1 MTTLDAPLES
11 LIDFDD
17 SLVIAISEDTHIE
30 ILALGERRAADT
42 EGREIFALSNPVYV
56 DFDGG
61 GITPIGVGEIPL
73 MEFSFCR
80 NRD

>member
-1 MTTLDAPLES
+1 MRL
-11 LIDFDD
+11 
-17 SLVIAISEDTHIE
+17 LVDYAQWTYLSEY
-30 ILALGERRAADT
+30 A
-42 EGREIFALSNPVYV
+42 PVYV